1 MTFASANL
9 ALSNDL
15 VCEKIPERFNNI
27 LMCKCR
33 FMEMHTEPRVNVFYY
48 FMLYSQVLITQEA
61 SHPRAIQSISM

>member
-9 ALSNDL
+9 ALS
-15 VCEKIPERFNNI
+15 EKIPERSNNI

-33 FMEMHTEPRVNVFYY
+33 FMEMHTEPGVNVFYY